1 MKKNHVCRVK
11 SISEFYKVRNL
22 AGPDHPLISLVDYSL
37 SRHSKDMNSIS
48 WMPDFYCIALK
59 RGLDARIIYG
69 QQEYDFDKGAMF
81 FIAPGQVFKVEVNTD
96 APGKSGWMLLVHP
109 DLFWNLPLAQSIKK
123 YKYFGYS
130 VREALFLL
138 ENEESILNGIVQT
151 IRQEYLSV
159 IDKFSPKIIAS
170 QIEVLLNYAERFY
183 NRQFLT
189 REVSNHLVLE
199 KLEALLN
206 EYFEQPILQNG
217 LPTVHHLAEQLN
229 LSPDYLTTLL
239 KVTTGLSTQQHIHEM
254 LIKKAKEKLTG
265 TQLSVTEIAYELGF
279 EHSQSFNKLF
289 KAKTSLT
296 PSAFRQANC

>member
-1 MKKNHVCRVK
+1 MQPYRVK
-11 SISEFYKVRNL
+11 TITEFLQLRGLPKAL
-22 AGPDHPLISLVDYSL
+22 HPLISAINISSLTEIPKGPKLLV
-37 SRHSKDMNSIS
+37 
-48 WMPDFYCIALK
+48 PDFYMIALK
-59 RGLDARIIYG
+59 KGFSGLIKVKYG
-69 QQEYDFDKGAMF
+69 QQDFDFDEGVLSFM
-81 FIAPGQVFKVEVNTD
+81 APGQLIGFELEGPIGD
-96 APGKSGWMLLVHP
+96 QPSGWMLLVHP